1 MADSPDHEQMSQA
14 YWDDVATTTER
25 YLNEG
30 LDPAHILSTLAA
42 VAIKTAQIDPVYK
55 DRYLNYFA
63 EAVRAAVD
71 VTIVDE

>member
-1 MADSPDHEQMSQA
+1 MADSPDNEQMSRA
-14 YWDDVATTTER
+14 YSDDVATTTER

-55 DRYLNYFA
+55 DRYLNYLA
-63 EAVRAAVD
+63 DLLSNAAD
-71 VTIVDE
+71 ITIVDK